1 MDQLLVAL
9 DVDNRDRALQL
20 ADQLR
25 DVAGGFK
32 IGSRLFTSEGPALVS
47 ALVERGD
54 HVFLDLKYHDI
65 PTVVAQA
72 VLAAA
77 RLGAWM
83 LTVHAAGGRSMLE
96 AAADAARRT
105 DHTPLIVGVTVLTSL
120 DSTDLAAV
128 GVRRELPAQVE
139 ALAELATTAG
149 LDGIVASPREVTRL
163 RKKLGSEPLIVAPGI
178 RDGAGAE
185 SSASGG
191 DDQARTL
198 SAGEALAAGA
208 SYLVVGRPI
217 ISAQDP
223 PEAARAIVRGLEKQR
238 RNRSN
243 TAMQLILYTRPGCH
257 LCDDIKEIL
266 ASVRK
271 VEPFELRE
279 IDISTDPA
287 LERRYGRDIPVLL
300 INGAEA
306 ARHRIDER
314 ELLRKLKD
322 ERAP

>member
-83 LTVHAAGGRSMLE
+83 LTVHTAGGRSMLE

-105 DHTPLIVGVTVLTSL
+105 EHTPLIVGVTVLTSL
-120 DSTDLAAV
+120 DSTELARV

-149 LDGIVASPREVTRL
+149 LDGVVASPWEVTRL
-163 RKKLGSEPLIVAPGI
+163 RGKLGSEPLIVTPGI
-178 RDGAGAE
+178 RGGTSAE
-185 SSASGG
+185 PGGG
-191 DDQARTL
+191 DDQVRTL

-217 ISAQDP
+217 IAAPDP
-223 PEAARAIVRGLEKQR
+223 REAARAIVRGLEQ
-238 RNRSN
+238 
-243 TAMQLILYTRPGCH
+243 A
-257 LCDDIKEIL
+257 
-266 ASVRK
+266 AS
-271 VEPFELRE
+271 E
-279 IDISTDPA
+279 S
-287 LERRYGRDIPVLL
+287 
-300 INGAEA
+300 
-306 ARHRIDER
+306 
-314 ELLRKLKD
+314 
-322 ERAP
+322 

>member
-20 ADQLR
+20 ANQLR

-83 LTVHAAGGRSMLE
+83 LTVHTAGGRSMLE

-105 DHTPLIVGVTVLTSL
+105 EHTPLIVGVTVLTSL
-120 DSTDLAAV
+120 DSTELARV

-149 LDGIVASPREVTRL
+149 LDGVVASPWEVTRL
-163 RKKLGSEPLIVAPGI
+163 RGKLGSEPLIVTPGI
-178 RDGAGAE
+178 RGGTSAE
-185 SSASGG
+185 PGGG
-191 DDQARTL
+191 DDQVRTL

-217 ISAQDP
+217 IAAPDP
-223 PEAARAIVRGLEKQR
+223 REAARAIVRGLEQ
-238 RNRSN
+238 
-243 TAMQLILYTRPGCH
+243 A
-257 LCDDIKEIL
+257 
-266 ASVRK
+266 AS
-271 VEPFELRE
+271 E
-279 IDISTDPA
+279 S
-287 LERRYGRDIPVLL
+287 
-300 INGAEA
+300 
-306 ARHRIDER
+306 
-314 ELLRKLKD
+314 
-322 ERAP
+322 

>member
-9 DVDNRDRALQL
+9 DVDSRDRALQL

-96 AAADAARRT
+96 AAADAARRAE
-105 DHTPLIVGVTVLTSL
+105 HTPLIVGVTVLTSL
-120 DSTDLAAV
+120 DSTDLAGV

-149 LDGIVASPREVTRL
+149 LDGIVASPREVPRL
-163 RKKLGSEPLIVAPGI
+163 RGKLGSEPLIVTPGI
-178 RDGAGAE
+178 RGGAGAE

-191 DDQARTL
+191 DDQVRTL

-217 ISAQDP
+217 ISAPDP
-223 PEAARAIVRGLEKQR
+223 PEAARAIVRELEKTAS
-238 RNRSN
+238 RS
-243 TAMQLILYTRPGCH
+243 
-257 LCDDIKEIL
+257 
-266 ASVRK
+266 
-271 VEPFELRE
+271 
-279 IDISTDPA
+279 
-287 LERRYGRDIPVLL
+287 
-300 INGAEA
+300 
-306 ARHRIDER
+306 
-314 ELLRKLKD
+314 
-322 ERAP
+322 

>member
-9 DVDNRDRALQL
+9 DVDSRDRALQL

-105 DHTPLIVGVTVLTSL
+105 EHTPLIVGVTVLTSL
-120 DSTDLAAV
+120 DSTDLAGV
-128 GVRRELPAQVE
+128 GIRRELPAQVE

-149 LDGIVASPREVTRL
+149 LDGIVASPREVPRL
-163 RKKLGSEPLIVAPGI
+163 RGKLGSEPLIVTPGI
-178 RDGAGAE
+178 RGGASVE
-185 SSASGG
+185 SSGG
-191 DDQARTL
+191 DDQVRTL

-217 ISAQDP
+217 ISAPDP
-223 PEAARAIVRGLEKQR
+223 PEVARAIVRELEKTAS
-238 RNRSN
+238 RS
-243 TAMQLILYTRPGCH
+243 
-257 LCDDIKEIL
+257 
-266 ASVRK
+266 
-271 VEPFELRE
+271 
-279 IDISTDPA
+279 
-287 LERRYGRDIPVLL
+287 
-300 INGAEA
+300 
-306 ARHRIDER
+306 
-314 ELLRKLKD
+314 
-322 ERAP
+322 

>member
-83 LTVHAAGGRSMLE
+83 LTVHTAGGRSMLE

-105 DHTPLIVGVTVLTSL
+105 EHTPLIVGVTVLTSL
-120 DSTDLAAV
+120 DSTELARV

-149 LDGIVASPREVTRL
+149 LDGVVASPWEVTRL
-163 RKKLGSEPLIVAPGI
+163 RGKLGSEPLIVTPGI
-178 RDGAGAE
+178 RGGTSAE
-185 SSASGG
+185 PGGG
-191 DDQARTL
+191 DDQVRTL

-217 ISAQDP
+217 IAAPDP
-223 PEAARAIVRGLEKQR
+223 PEAARAIVRGLEQ
-238 RNRSN
+238 
-243 TAMQLILYTRPGCH
+243 A
-257 LCDDIKEIL
+257 
-266 ASVRK
+266 AS
-271 VEPFELRE
+271 E
-279 IDISTDPA
+279 S
-287 LERRYGRDIPVLL
+287 
-300 INGAEA
+300 
-306 ARHRIDER
+306 
-314 ELLRKLKD
+314 
-322 ERAP
+322 

>member
-9 DVDNRDRALQL
+9 DVDSRDRALQL

-25 DVAGGFK
+25 DVVGGFK

-47 ALVERGD
+47 ALVARGD

-105 DHTPLIVGVTVLTSL
+105 EHTPLIVGVTVLTSL
-120 DSTDLAAV
+120 DSTDLAGV

-163 RKKLGSEPLIVAPGI
+163 RGKLGSEPLIVTPGI
-178 RDGAGAE
+178 RGGASVE
-185 SSASGG
+185 SSGG
-191 DDQARTL
+191 DDQVRTL
-198 SAGEALAAGA
+198 SAGEALDAGA

-217 ISAQDP
+217 ISAPDP
-223 PEAARAIVRGLEKQR
+223 PEAARAIVRELEKTAS
-238 RNRSN
+238 RS
-243 TAMQLILYTRPGCH
+243 
-257 LCDDIKEIL
+257 
-266 ASVRK
+266 
-271 VEPFELRE
+271 
-279 IDISTDPA
+279 
-287 LERRYGRDIPVLL
+287 
-300 INGAEA
+300 
-306 ARHRIDER
+306 
-314 ELLRKLKD
+314 
-322 ERAP
+322 

>member
-9 DVDNRDRALQL
+9 DVDSRDRALQL

-54 HVFLDLKYHDI
+54 RVFLDLKYHDI

-105 DHTPLIVGVTVLTSL
+105 EHTPLIVGVTVLTSL
-120 DSTDLAAV
+120 DSTDLAGV

-163 RKKLGSEPLIVAPGI
+163 RGKLGSEPLIVTPGI
-178 RDGAGAE
+178 RGRASVE
-185 SSASGG
+185 SSGG
-191 DDQARTL
+191 DDQVRTL

-217 ISAQDP
+217 ISAPDP
-223 PEAARAIVRGLEKQR
+223 PEAARTIVRELEKTAS
-238 RNRSN
+238 RS
-243 TAMQLILYTRPGCH
+243 
-257 LCDDIKEIL
+257 
-266 ASVRK
+266 
-271 VEPFELRE
+271 
-279 IDISTDPA
+279 
-287 LERRYGRDIPVLL
+287 
-300 INGAEA
+300 
-306 ARHRIDER
+306 
-314 ELLRKLKD
+314 
-322 ERAP
+322 

>member
-96 AAADAARRT
+96 AAADATRR
-105 DHTPLIVGVTVLTSL
+105 LLS
-120 DSTDLAAV
+120 
-128 GVRRELPAQVE
+128 
-139 ALAELATTAG
+139 
-149 LDGIVASPREVTRL
+149 
-163 RKKLGSEPLIVAPGI
+163 GS
-178 RDGAGAE
+178 
-185 SSASGG
+185 
-191 DDQARTL
+191 Q
-198 SAGEALAAGA
+198 
-208 SYLVVGRPI
+208 
-217 ISAQDP
+217 
-223 PEAARAIVRGLEKQR
+223 
-238 RNRSN
+238 
-243 TAMQLILYTRPGCH
+243 C
-257 LCDDIKEIL
+257 
-266 ASVRK
+266 
-271 VEPFELRE
+271 
-279 IDISTDPA
+279 
-287 LERRYGRDIPVLL
+287 
-300 INGAEA
+300 
-306 ARHRIDER
+306 
-314 ELLRKLKD
+314 
-322 ERAP
+322 

>member
-9 DVDNRDRALQL
+9 DVDSRDRALQL

-105 DHTPLIVGVTVLTSL
+105 EHTPLIVGVTVLTSL
-120 DSTDLAAV
+120 DSTDLAGV

-163 RKKLGSEPLIVAPGI
+163 RGKLGSEPLIVTPGI
-178 RDGAGAE
+178 RGGASVE
-185 SSASGG
+185 SSGG
-191 DDQARTL
+191 DDQVRTL

-217 ISAQDP
+217 ISAPDP
-223 PEAARAIVRGLEKQR
+223 PEAARTIVRELEKTAS
-238 RNRSN
+238 RS
-243 TAMQLILYTRPGCH
+243 
-257 LCDDIKEIL
+257 
-266 ASVRK
+266 
-271 VEPFELRE
+271 
-279 IDISTDPA
+279 
-287 LERRYGRDIPVLL
+287 
-300 INGAEA
+300 
-306 ARHRIDER
+306 
-314 ELLRKLKD
+314 
-322 ERAP
+322 

>member
-1 MDQLLVAL
+1 VDQLLVAL
-9 DVDNRDRALQL
+9 DVDSRDRALQL

-105 DHTPLIVGVTVLTSL
+105 EHTPLIVGVTVLTSL
-120 DSTDLAAV
+120 DSTDLAGV

-149 LDGIVASPREVTRL
+149 LDGIVASPREVPRL
-163 RKKLGSEPLIVAPGI
+163 RGKLGSEPLIVTPGI
-178 RDGAGAE
+178 RGGASVE
-185 SSASGG
+185 SSGG
-191 DDQARTL
+191 DDQVRTL

-217 ISAQDP
+217 ISAPDP
-223 PEAARAIVRGLEKQR
+223 PEVARAIVRELEKTAS
-238 RNRSN
+238 RS
-243 TAMQLILYTRPGCH
+243 
-257 LCDDIKEIL
+257 
-266 ASVRK
+266 
-271 VEPFELRE
+271 
-279 IDISTDPA
+279 
-287 LERRYGRDIPVLL
+287 
-300 INGAEA
+300 
-306 ARHRIDER
+306 
-314 ELLRKLKD
+314 
-322 ERAP
+322 

>member
-9 DVDNRDRALQL
+9 DVDSRDRALQL

-105 DHTPLIVGVTVLTSL
+105 EHTPLIVGVTVLTSL
-120 DSTDLAAV
+120 DSTDLAGV

-149 LDGIVASPREVTRL
+149 LDGIVASPREVPRL
-163 RKKLGSEPLIVAPGI
+163 RGKLGSEPLIVTPGI
-178 RDGAGAE
+178 RGGASVE
-185 SSASGG
+185 SSGG
-191 DDQARTL
+191 DDQVRTL

-217 ISAQDP
+217 ISAPDP
-223 PEAARAIVRGLEKQR
+223 PEVARAIVRELEKTAS
-238 RNRSN
+238 RS
-243 TAMQLILYTRPGCH
+243 
-257 LCDDIKEIL
+257 
-266 ASVRK
+266 
-271 VEPFELRE
+271 
-279 IDISTDPA
+279 
-287 LERRYGRDIPVLL
+287 
-300 INGAEA
+300 
-306 ARHRIDER
+306 
-314 ELLRKLKD
+314 
-322 ERAP
+322 

>member
-32 IGSRLFTSEGPALVS
+32 IGSRLFTSEGPAVVS

-83 LTVHAAGGRSMLE
+83 LTVHTAGGRSMLE

-105 DHTPLIVGVTVLTSL
+105 EHTPLIVGVTVLTSL
-120 DSTDLAAV
+120 DSTELARV

-149 LDGIVASPREVTRL
+149 LDGVVASPWEVTRL
-163 RKKLGSEPLIVAPGI
+163 RGKLGSEPLIVTPGI
-178 RDGAGAE
+178 RGGTSAE
-185 SSASGG
+185 PGGG
-191 DDQARTL
+191 DDQVRTL

-217 ISAQDP
+217 IAAPDP
-223 PEAARAIVRGLEKQR
+223 REAARAIVRGLEQ
-238 RNRSN
+238 
-243 TAMQLILYTRPGCH
+243 A
-257 LCDDIKEIL
+257 
-266 ASVRK
+266 AS
-271 VEPFELRE
+271 E
-279 IDISTDPA
+279 S
-287 LERRYGRDIPVLL
+287 
-300 INGAEA
+300 
-306 ARHRIDER
+306 
-314 ELLRKLKD
+314 
-322 ERAP
+322 

>member
-9 DVDNRDRALQL
+9 DVDSRDRALQL

-47 ALVERGD
+47 ALVARGD

-105 DHTPLIVGVTVLTSL
+105 ENTPLIVGVTVLTSL
-120 DSTDLAAV
+120 DSTDLAGV

-163 RKKLGSEPLIVAPGI
+163 RGKLGSEPLIVTPGI
-178 RDGAGAE
+178 RGGASVE
-185 SSASGG
+185 SSGG
-191 DDQARTL
+191 DDQVRTL

-217 ISAQDP
+217 ILAPDP
-223 PEAARAIVRGLEKQR
+223 QEAARAIVRGLKK
-238 RNRSN
+238 
-243 TAMQLILYTRPGCH
+243 TAS
-257 LCDDIKEIL
+257 E
-266 ASVRK
+266 S
-271 VEPFELRE
+271 
-279 IDISTDPA
+279 
-287 LERRYGRDIPVLL
+287 
-300 INGAEA
+300 
-306 ARHRIDER
+306 
-314 ELLRKLKD
+314 
-322 ERAP
+322 

>member
-149 LDGIVASPREVTRL
+149 LDGIVASPREVARL
-163 RKKLGSEPLIVAPGI
+163 RKKLGSEPLIVTPGI
-178 RDGAGAE
+178 RDGARTE
-185 SSASGG
+185 SNASGG

-208 SYLVVGRPI
+208 SYLVIGRPI

-223 PEAARAIVRGLEKQR
+223 PEAARAIVRGLEK
-238 RNRSN
+238 
-243 TAMQLILYTRPGCH
+243 TAS
-257 LCDDIKEIL
+257 K
-266 ASVRK
+266 S
-271 VEPFELRE
+271 
-279 IDISTDPA
+279 
-287 LERRYGRDIPVLL
+287 
-300 INGAEA
+300 
-306 ARHRIDER
+306 
-314 ELLRKLKD
+314 
-322 ERAP
+322 

>member
-9 DVDNRDRALQL
+9 DVDSRDRALQL

-105 DHTPLIVGVTVLTSL
+105 EHTPLIVGVTVLTSL
-120 DSTDLAAV
+120 DSTDLAGV

-163 RKKLGSEPLIVAPGI
+163 RGKLGSEPLIVTPGI
-178 RDGAGAE
+178 RGRASVE
-185 SSASGG
+185 SSGG
-191 DDQARTL
+191 DDQVRTL

-217 ISAQDP
+217 ISAPDP
-223 PEAARAIVRGLEKQR
+223 PEVARAIVRELEKTAS
-238 RNRSN
+238 RS
-243 TAMQLILYTRPGCH
+243 
-257 LCDDIKEIL
+257 
-266 ASVRK
+266 
-271 VEPFELRE
+271 
-279 IDISTDPA
+279 
-287 LERRYGRDIPVLL
+287 
-300 INGAEA
+300 
-306 ARHRIDER
+306 
-314 ELLRKLKD
+314 
-322 ERAP
+322 

>member
-1 MDQLLVAL
+1 
-9 DVDNRDRALQL
+9 
-20 ADQLR
+20 
-25 DVAGGFK
+25 
-32 IGSRLFTSEGPALVS
+32 
-47 ALVERGD
+47 
-54 HVFLDLKYHDI
+54 
-65 PTVVAQA
+65 
-72 VLAAA
+72 
-77 RLGAWM
+77 
-83 LTVHAAGGRSMLE
+83 MLE

-223 PEAARAIVRGLEKQR
+223 PEAARAIVRGLEK
-238 RNRSN
+238 
-243 TAMQLILYTRPGCH
+243 TAS
-257 LCDDIKEIL
+257 K
-266 ASVRK
+266 S
-271 VEPFELRE
+271 
-279 IDISTDPA
+279 
-287 LERRYGRDIPVLL
+287 
-300 INGAEA
+300 
-306 ARHRIDER
+306 
-314 ELLRKLKD
+314 
-322 ERAP
+322 

>member
-9 DVDNRDRALQL
+9 DVDSRDRALQL

-105 DHTPLIVGVTVLTSL
+105 EHTPLIVGVTVLTSL
-120 DSTDLAAV
+120 DSTDLAGV

-163 RKKLGSEPLIVAPGI
+163 RGKLGSEPLIVTPGI
-178 RDGAGAE
+178 RGGASVE
-185 SSASGG
+185 SSGG
-191 DDQARTL
+191 DDQVRTL

-217 ISAQDP
+217 ISAPDP
-223 PEAARAIVRGLEKQR
+223 PEAARAIVRELEKTAS
-238 RNRSN
+238 RS
-243 TAMQLILYTRPGCH
+243 
-257 LCDDIKEIL
+257 
-266 ASVRK
+266 
-271 VEPFELRE
+271 
-279 IDISTDPA
+279 
-287 LERRYGRDIPVLL
+287 
-300 INGAEA
+300 
-306 ARHRIDER
+306 
-314 ELLRKLKD
+314 
-322 ERAP
+322 

>member
-83 LTVHAAGGRSMLE
+83 LTVHTAGGRSMLE

-105 DHTPLIVGVTVLTSL
+105 EHTPLIVGVTVLTSL
-120 DSTDLAAV
+120 DSTELARV
-128 GVRRELPAQVE
+128 GVRRELPAQVD

-149 LDGIVASPREVTRL
+149 LDGVVASPWEVTRL
-163 RKKLGSEPLIVAPGI
+163 RGKLGSEPLIVTPGI
-178 RDGAGAE
+178 RGGTSAE
-185 SSASGG
+185 PGGG
-191 DDQARTL
+191 DDQVRTL

-217 ISAQDP
+217 IAAPDP
-223 PEAARAIVRGLEKQR
+223 REAARAIVRGLEQ
-238 RNRSN
+238 
-243 TAMQLILYTRPGCH
+243 A
-257 LCDDIKEIL
+257 
-266 ASVRK
+266 AS
-271 VEPFELRE
+271 E
-279 IDISTDPA
+279 S
-287 LERRYGRDIPVLL
+287 
-300 INGAEA
+300 
-306 ARHRIDER
+306 
-314 ELLRKLKD
+314 
-322 ERAP
+322 

>member
-54 HVFLDLKYHDI
+54 HVFLELKYHDI

-83 LTVHAAGGRSMLE
+83 LTVHTAGGRSMLE

-105 DHTPLIVGVTVLTSL
+105 EHTPLIVGVTVLTSL
-120 DSTDLAAV
+120 DSTELARV
-128 GVRRELPAQVE
+128 GGRRELPAQVE
-139 ALAELATTAG
+139 AVAELATTAG
-149 LDGIVASPREVTRL
+149 VDGVVASPWEVTRL
-163 RKKLGSEPLIVAPGI
+163 RGKLGSEPLIVTPGI
-178 RDGAGAE
+178 RGGTSAE
-185 SSASGG
+185 PGGG
-191 DDQARTL
+191 DDQVRTL

-217 ISAQDP
+217 IAAPDP
-223 PEAARAIVRGLEKQR
+223 REAARAIVRGLEQ
-238 RNRSN
+238 
-243 TAMQLILYTRPGCH
+243 A
-257 LCDDIKEIL
+257 
-266 ASVRK
+266 AS
-271 VEPFELRE
+271 E
-279 IDISTDPA
+279 S
-287 LERRYGRDIPVLL
+287 
-300 INGAEA
+300 
-306 ARHRIDER
+306 
-314 ELLRKLKD
+314 
-322 ERAP
+322 

>member
-1 MDQLLVAL
+1 VDQLLVAL
-9 DVDNRDRALQL
+9 DVDSRDRALQL

-105 DHTPLIVGVTVLTSL
+105 EHTPLIVGVTVLTSL
-120 DSTDLAAV
+120 DSTDLAGV

-163 RKKLGSEPLIVAPGI
+163 RGKLGSEPLIVTPGI
-178 RDGAGAE
+178 RGGASVE
-185 SSASGG
+185 SSGG
-191 DDQARTL
+191 DDQVRTL

-217 ISAQDP
+217 ISAPDP
-223 PEAARAIVRGLEKQR
+223 PEAARTIVRELEKTAS
-238 RNRSN
+238 RS
-243 TAMQLILYTRPGCH
+243 
-257 LCDDIKEIL
+257 
-266 ASVRK
+266 
-271 VEPFELRE
+271 
-279 IDISTDPA
+279 
-287 LERRYGRDIPVLL
+287 
-300 INGAEA
+300 
-306 ARHRIDER
+306 
-314 ELLRKLKD
+314 
-322 ERAP
+322 

>member
-1 MDQLLVAL
+1 VDQLLVAL
-9 DVDNRDRALQL
+9 DVDSRDRALQL

-105 DHTPLIVGVTVLTSL
+105 EHTPLIVGVTVLTSL
-120 DSTDLAAV
+120 DSTDLAGV

-163 RKKLGSEPLIVAPGI
+163 RGKLGSEPLIVTPGI
-178 RDGAGAE
+178 RGGASVE
-185 SSASGG
+185 SSGG
-191 DDQARTL
+191 DDQVRTL

-217 ISAQDP
+217 ISAPDP
-223 PEAARAIVRGLEKQR
+223 PEAARAIVRELEKTAS
-238 RNRSN
+238 RS
-243 TAMQLILYTRPGCH
+243 
-257 LCDDIKEIL
+257 
-266 ASVRK
+266 
-271 VEPFELRE
+271 
-279 IDISTDPA
+279 
-287 LERRYGRDIPVLL
+287 
-300 INGAEA
+300 
-306 ARHRIDER
+306 
-314 ELLRKLKD
+314 
-322 ERAP
+322 

>member
-9 DVDNRDRALQL
+9 DVDSRDRALQL

-105 DHTPLIVGVTVLTSL
+105 EHTPLIVGVTVLTSL
-120 DSTDLAAV
+120 DSTDLAGV
-128 GVRRELPAQVE
+128 GIRRELPAQVE

-163 RKKLGSEPLIVAPGI
+163 RGKLGSEPLIVTPGI
-178 RDGAGAE
+178 RGGASVE
-185 SSASGG
+185 SSGG
-191 DDQARTL
+191 DDQVRTL

-217 ISAQDP
+217 ISAPDP
-223 PEAARAIVRGLEKQR
+223 PEAARAIVRELEKTAS
-238 RNRSN
+238 RS
-243 TAMQLILYTRPGCH
+243 
-257 LCDDIKEIL
+257 
-266 ASVRK
+266 
-271 VEPFELRE
+271 
-279 IDISTDPA
+279 
-287 LERRYGRDIPVLL
+287 
-300 INGAEA
+300 
-306 ARHRIDER
+306 
-314 ELLRKLKD
+314 
-322 ERAP
+322 

>member
-9 DVDNRDRALQL
+9 DVDSRDRALQL

-120 DSTDLAAV
+120 NSTDLAGV
-128 GVRRELPAQVE
+128 GIRRELPAQVE
-139 ALAELATTAG
+139 ALAKLATTAG
-149 LDGIVASPREVTRL
+149 LDGIVASPQEVTRL
-163 RKKLGSEPLIVAPGI
+163 RKKLGSEPLIVTPGI
-178 RDGAGAE
+178 RGGAGTE
-185 SSASGG
+185 SSGSGG
-191 DDQARTL
+191 DDQVRTL

-217 ISAQDP
+217 ILAPDP
-223 PEAARAIVRGLEKQR
+223 QEAARAIVRGLEK
-238 RNRSN
+238 
-243 TAMQLILYTRPGCH
+243 TAS
-257 LCDDIKEIL
+257 K
-266 ASVRK
+266 S
-271 VEPFELRE
+271 
-279 IDISTDPA
+279 
-287 LERRYGRDIPVLL
+287 
-300 INGAEA
+300 
-306 ARHRIDER
+306 
-314 ELLRKLKD
+314 
-322 ERAP
+322 

>member
-47 ALVERGD
+47 TLVERGD

-163 RKKLGSEPLIVAPGI
+163 RKKLGSEPLIVTPGI
-178 RDGAGAE
+178 RGGTSAE
-185 SSASGG
+185 PGGG
-191 DDQARTL
+191 DDQVRTL

-217 ISAQDP
+217 IAAPDP
-223 PEAARAIVRGLEKQR
+223 PEAARAIVRGLEQ
-238 RNRSN
+238 
-243 TAMQLILYTRPGCH
+243 A
-257 LCDDIKEIL
+257 
-266 ASVRK
+266 AS
-271 VEPFELRE
+271 E
-279 IDISTDPA
+279 S
-287 LERRYGRDIPVLL
+287 
-300 INGAEA
+300 
-306 ARHRIDER
+306 
-314 ELLRKLKD
+314 
-322 ERAP
+322 

>member
-9 DVDNRDRALQL
+9 DVDSRDRALQL

-105 DHTPLIVGVTVLTSL
+105 ENTPLIVGVTVLTSL
-120 DSTDLAAV
+120 DSTDLAGV

-163 RKKLGSEPLIVAPGI
+163 RGKLGSEPLIVTPGI
-178 RDGAGAE
+178 RGGASVE
-185 SSASGG
+185 SSGG
-191 DDQARTL
+191 DDQVRTL

-217 ISAQDP
+217 ISAPDP
-223 PEAARAIVRGLEKQR
+223 PEAARAIVRELEKTAS
-238 RNRSN
+238 RS
-243 TAMQLILYTRPGCH
+243 
-257 LCDDIKEIL
+257 
-266 ASVRK
+266 
-271 VEPFELRE
+271 
-279 IDISTDPA
+279 
-287 LERRYGRDIPVLL
+287 
-300 INGAEA
+300 
-306 ARHRIDER
+306 
-314 ELLRKLKD
+314 
-322 ERAP
+322 

>member
-32 IGSRLFTSEGPALVS
+32 IGSRLFTSEGPAVVS

-83 LTVHAAGGRSMLE
+83 LTVHTAGGRSMLE

-105 DHTPLIVGVTVLTSL
+105 EHTPLIVGVTVLTSL
-120 DSTDLAAV
+120 DSTELARV

-149 LDGIVASPREVTRL
+149 LDGVFASPWEVTRL
-163 RKKLGSEPLIVAPGI
+163 RGKLGSEPLIVTPGI
-178 RDGAGAE
+178 RGGTSAE
-185 SSASGG
+185 PGGG
-191 DDQARTL
+191 DDQVRTL

-217 ISAQDP
+217 IAAPDP
-223 PEAARAIVRGLEKQR
+223 REAARAIVRGLEQ
-238 RNRSN
+238 
-243 TAMQLILYTRPGCH
+243 A
-257 LCDDIKEIL
+257 
-266 ASVRK
+266 AS
-271 VEPFELRE
+271 E
-279 IDISTDPA
+279 S
-287 LERRYGRDIPVLL
+287 
-300 INGAEA
+300 
-306 ARHRIDER
+306 
-314 ELLRKLKD
+314 
-322 ERAP
+322 

>member
-9 DVDNRDRALQL
+9 DVDSRDRALQL

-32 IGSRLFTSEGPALVS
+32 IGSQLFTSEGPALVS

-105 DHTPLIVGVTVLTSL
+105 EHTPLIVGVTVLTSL
-120 DSTDLAAV
+120 DSTDLAGV

-163 RKKLGSEPLIVAPGI
+163 RGKLGSEPLIVTPGI
-178 RDGAGAE
+178 RGGASVE
-185 SSASGG
+185 SSGG
-191 DDQARTL
+191 DDQVRTL

-217 ISAQDP
+217 ISAPDP
-223 PEAARAIVRGLEKQR
+223 PEAARAIVRELEKTAS
-238 RNRSN
+238 RS
-243 TAMQLILYTRPGCH
+243 
-257 LCDDIKEIL
+257 
-266 ASVRK
+266 
-271 VEPFELRE
+271 
-279 IDISTDPA
+279 
-287 LERRYGRDIPVLL
+287 
-300 INGAEA
+300 
-306 ARHRIDER
+306 
-314 ELLRKLKD
+314 
-322 ERAP
+322 

>member
-9 DVDNRDRALQL
+9 DVDSRDRALQL

-105 DHTPLIVGVTVLTSL
+105 EHTPLIVGVTVLTSL
-120 DSTDLAAV
+120 DSTDLAGV

-149 LDGIVASPREVTRL
+149 LDGIVASPREVPRL
-163 RKKLGSEPLIVAPGI
+163 RGKLGSEPLIVTPGI
-178 RDGAGAE
+178 RGGASVE
-185 SSASGG
+185 SSGG
-191 DDQARTL
+191 DDQVRTL

-217 ISAQDP
+217 ISAPDP
-223 PEAARAIVRGLEKQR
+223 PEAARAIVRELEKTAS
-238 RNRSN
+238 RS
-243 TAMQLILYTRPGCH
+243 
-257 LCDDIKEIL
+257 
-266 ASVRK
+266 
-271 VEPFELRE
+271 
-279 IDISTDPA
+279 
-287 LERRYGRDIPVLL
+287 
-300 INGAEA
+300 
-306 ARHRIDER
+306 
-314 ELLRKLKD
+314 
-322 ERAP
+322 

>member
-83 LTVHAAGGRSMLE
+83 LTVHTAGGRSMLE

-105 DHTPLIVGVTVLTSL
+105 EHTPLIVGVTVLTSL
-120 DSTDLAAV
+120 DSTELARV

-149 LDGIVASPREVTRL
+149 LDGVVASPWEVTRL
-163 RKKLGSEPLIVAPGI
+163 RGKLGSEPLIVTPGI
-178 RDGAGAE
+178 RGGTSAE
-185 SSASGG
+185 PGGG
-191 DDQARTL
+191 DDQVRTL

-217 ISAQDP
+217 IAAPDP
-223 PEAARAIVRGLEKQR
+223 REAARAIVCGLEQ
-238 RNRSN
+238 
-243 TAMQLILYTRPGCH
+243 A
-257 LCDDIKEIL
+257 
-266 ASVRK
+266 AS
-271 VEPFELRE
+271 E
-279 IDISTDPA
+279 S
-287 LERRYGRDIPVLL
+287 
-300 INGAEA
+300 
-306 ARHRIDER
+306 
-314 ELLRKLKD
+314 
-322 ERAP
+322 

>member
-9 DVDNRDRALQL
+9 DVDSRDRALQL

-105 DHTPLIVGVTVLTSL
+105 EHTPLIVGVTVLTSL
-120 DSTDLAAV
+120 DSTDLAGV

-163 RKKLGSEPLIVAPGI
+163 RGKLGSEPLIVTPGI
-178 RDGAGAE
+178 RGRASVE
-185 SSASGG
+185 SSGG
-191 DDQARTL
+191 DDQVRTL

-217 ISAQDP
+217 ISAPDP
-223 PEAARAIVRGLEKQR
+223 PEAARAIVRELEKTAS
-238 RNRSN
+238 RS
-243 TAMQLILYTRPGCH
+243 
-257 LCDDIKEIL
+257 
-266 ASVRK
+266 
-271 VEPFELRE
+271 
-279 IDISTDPA
+279 
-287 LERRYGRDIPVLL
+287 
-300 INGAEA
+300 
-306 ARHRIDER
+306 
-314 ELLRKLKD
+314 
-322 ERAP
+322 

>member
-9 DVDNRDRALQL
+9 DVDSRDRALQL

-105 DHTPLIVGVTVLTSL
+105 EHTPLIVGVTVLTSL
-120 DSTDLAAV
+120 DSTDLAGV
-128 GVRRELPAQVE
+128 GVRREMPAQVE
-139 ALAELATTAG
+139 ALAERATTAG

-163 RKKLGSEPLIVAPGI
+163 RGKLGSEPLIVTPGI
-178 RDGAGAE
+178 RGRASVE
-185 SSASGG
+185 SSGG
-191 DDQARTL
+191 DDQVRTL

-217 ISAQDP
+217 ISAPDP
-223 PEAARAIVRGLEKQR
+223 PEAARAIVRELEKTAS
-238 RNRSN
+238 RS
-243 TAMQLILYTRPGCH
+243 
-257 LCDDIKEIL
+257 
-266 ASVRK
+266 
-271 VEPFELRE
+271 
-279 IDISTDPA
+279 
-287 LERRYGRDIPVLL
+287 
-300 INGAEA
+300 
-306 ARHRIDER
+306 
-314 ELLRKLKD
+314 
-322 ERAP
+322 

>member
-9 DVDNRDRALQL
+9 DVDSRDRALQL

-25 DVAGGFK
+25 DVVGGFK

-47 ALVERGD
+47 ALVARGD

-83 LTVHAAGGRSMLE
+83 LTVHAAGGRPMLE

-120 DSTDLAAV
+120 NATDLAGV

-163 RKKLGSEPLIVAPGI
+163 RKKLGSEPVIVTPGI
-178 RDGAGAE
+178 RGGAGAE
-185 SSASGG
+185 SSASDG
-191 DDQARTL
+191 DDQVRTL

-217 ISAQDP
+217 ILAPDP
-223 PEAARAIVRGLEKQR
+223 QEAARAIVRGLKK
-238 RNRSN
+238 
-243 TAMQLILYTRPGCH
+243 TAS
-257 LCDDIKEIL
+257 E
-266 ASVRK
+266 S
-271 VEPFELRE
+271 
-279 IDISTDPA
+279 
-287 LERRYGRDIPVLL
+287 
-300 INGAEA
+300 
-306 ARHRIDER
+306 
-314 ELLRKLKD
+314 
-322 ERAP
+322 